1 MKFGLFIAAACVV
14 SVGPDVVVIASAM
27 GLPELVFLLLVLSV
41 AAAMVWVS
49 TGVPGVRWAILWF
62 V

>member
-1 MKFGLFIAAACVV
+1 MKIGLFIVAACVV

-41 AAAMVWVS
+41 TAAMVWVAS
-49 TGVPGVRWAILWF
+49 
-62 V
+62 

>member
-27 GLPELVFLLLVLSV
+27 GLPELVFLLL
-41 AAAMVWVS
+41 
-49 TGVPGVRWAILWF
+49 LWF
-62 V
+62 G